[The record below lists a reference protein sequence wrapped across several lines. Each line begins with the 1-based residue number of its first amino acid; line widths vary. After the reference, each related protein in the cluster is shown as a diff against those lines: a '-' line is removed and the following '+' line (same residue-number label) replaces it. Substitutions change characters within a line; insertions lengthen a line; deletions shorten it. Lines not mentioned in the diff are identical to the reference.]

1 MPAEILIFGGT
12 FPLSPGQVSAIA
24 ELALKYPMIRGLAL
38 NFTRIKEKGLK
49 ALCEGLK
56 PKTYKATRL
65 HDLGIYSLDLTNNFL
80 EPDSMET
87 LTELFYDRFL
97 TSGTVFENNSPV
109 PTSIRVLILDFNF
122 LGAIGLNKL
131 SLVIETSRQL
141 KVLSL

>member
-1 MPAEILIFGGT
+1 
-12 FPLSPGQVSAIA
+12 
-24 ELALKYPMIRGLAL
+24 
-38 NFTRIKEKGLK
+38 
-49 ALCEGLK
+49 
-56 PKTYKATRL
+56 
-65 HDLGIYSLDLTNNFL
+65 
-80 EPDSMET
+80 MET